1 MKVAVIIPARYGS
14 TRLEGKPLM
23 DIMGKPMVVRVYE
36 ACIKAQ
42 GVDEVFVA
50 TDDERI
56 YRAVVEGGGKALMTS
71 SEHSTGTD
79 RVREASEKIECD
91 VVINVQGDEPLVK
104 TSMIEAAIEPF
115 KDNNIMMTT
124 LKTPILHES
133 EVDNPNTVKVVT
145 DKEGFALY
153 FSRAPIPFN
162 RDDDGG
168 DSSATKYFKHI
179 GLYGYRKDFLK
190 TFADLKPT
198 PLEETEK
205 LEQLRA
211 LENGY
216 KIMVRECDF
225 NAISVDTIED
235 LELVRSVFKRD
246 A

>member
-1 MKVAVIIPARYGS
+1 MKVAVIIPARFGS

-36 ACIKAQ
+36 ACIKAR

-56 YRAVVEGGGKALMTS
+56 YRAVIDNNGKALMTS
-71 SEHSTGTD
+71 SDHLTGTD

-104 TSMIEAAIEPF
+104 SSMIEAAIEPF
-115 KDNNIMMTT
+115 KDDDIVMTT
-124 LKTPILHES
+124 LKTPIVHES

-145 DKEGFALY
+145 DKDGFALY
-153 FSRAPIPFN
+153 FSRAAIPFD
-162 RDDDGG
+162 RDEQDK
-168 DSSATKYFKHI
+168 TTYFKHI

-216 KIMVRECDF
+216 RIKVCECDF
-225 NAISVDTIED
+225 NAISVDTVED
-235 LELVRSVFKRD
+235 LELVRAVFKGD
-246 A
+246 N